1 VEGLEKRFPLIIFR
15 AFYRILAPL
24 ISDYLLM
31 SFTRGVEE
39 STGTLSVHFSQNL
52 LKISEVLNFESRK
65 FFNILSLFKESI
77 K

>member
-1 VEGLEKRFPLIIFR
+1 
-15 AFYRILAPL
+15 
-24 ISDYLLM
+24 
-31 SFTRGVEE
+31 VEE

-52 LKISEVLNFESRK
+52 LKISEVLNFESRN